1 MPNIF
6 IETFEGRS
14 LEEKRKVVEEI
25 TNAVSQIW
33 NVDKEVVN
41 IRILENKRENVARGG
56 KLFSDRV

>member
-14 LEEKRKVVEEI
+14 IDEKKKVIEEI
-25 TNAVSQIW
+25 TNVVSQAW
-33 NVDKEVVN
+33 NVDKETVN

-56 KLFSDRV
+56 ILFSER

>member
-14 LEEKRKVVEEI
+14 IDEKRKVVEAI
-25 TNAVSQIW
+25 TDAVSQIW

-56 KLFSDRV
+56 KLFSDR

>member
-14 LEEKRKVVEEI
+14 TDEKKKLVEGI
-25 TNAVSQIW
+25 TYVVSQVW
-33 NVDKEVVN
+33 NVDKETVN

-56 KLFSDRV
+56 ILFSER

>member
-14 LEEKRKVVEEI
+14 IEEKRKVVEEI
-25 TNAVSQIW
+25 TNVVSQIW

>member
-14 LEEKRKVVEEI
+14 IDEKRKVVEEI
-25 TNAVSQIW
+25 TNVVTKVW

-41 IRILENKRENVARGG
+41 IRILENKHENVARGG
-56 KLFSDRV
+56 KLFSDR

>member
-14 LEEKRKVVEEI
+14 IEEKRKVVEEI
-25 TNAVSQIW
+25 TNLVSQIW